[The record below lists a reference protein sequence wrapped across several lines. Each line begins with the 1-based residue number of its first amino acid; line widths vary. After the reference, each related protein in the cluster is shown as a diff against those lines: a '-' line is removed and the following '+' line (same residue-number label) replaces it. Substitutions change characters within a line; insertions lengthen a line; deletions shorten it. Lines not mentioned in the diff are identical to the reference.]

1 MCETNTKKAIVL
13 GTFLMSLCIFQCFG
27 AVFEDMEDGR
37 TATIICDG
45 FLGFIHSLLVI
56 GAFRRQRQNIL
67 SADSPF
73 WSSVLWDQSGF
84 LMDSLNSFW
93 QESTKKGPSV

>member
-1 MCETNTKKAIVL
+1 MCETSTKKAIVL

-56 GAFRRQRQNIL
+56 GAFQRQRQNIL
-67 SADSPF
+67 SGELGPNYLHFGAQHCWISLDMG
-73 WSSVLWDQSGF
+73 SGSCIRVVF
-84 LMDSLNSFW
+84 
-93 QESTKKGPSV
+93 

>member
-67 SADSPF
+67 SSESELCTF
-73 WSSVLWDQSGF
+73 WSSVL
-84 LMDSLNSFW
+84 
-93 QESTKKGPSV
+93 

>member
-67 SADSPF
+67 SADSQLPF
-73 WSSVLWDQSGF
+73 GAHYCRIRVVF
-84 LMDSLNSFW
+84 
-93 QESTKKGPSV
+93 